1 MNSKNI
7 WKYGFNWGSII
18 GGAIFVYHI
27 IGFFLKIDTSFM
39 WGLLG
44 TFIIVFG
51 MGWSVINYKKNIA
64 KNNLKFGRIFG
75 LGTII
80 SLVISLFFTA
90 YMVLYIAKL
99 NPTYFDNFLIQY
111 QDMLD
116 SMGYNLNVVDNPAFL
131 KTINVFFFP
140 SIYIGDFIGNLFYVL
155 LFSIMLSSSVFGA
168 RIQEQKR
175 PSANDYVPYTDMKK
189 EEDKVKE
196 DNEDE
201 REKDDLEEMGEIE
214 TSKGNIEKEREEE
227 NKEDKKE

>member
-27 IGFFLKIDTSFM
+27 IGFFLKIDSSFM

-51 MGWSVINYKKNIA
+51 MGWAIINYKKNIL
-64 KNNLKFGRIFG
+64 KTNLKFGKVFG

-80 SLVISLFFTA
+80 SLVISLFITA
-90 YMVLYIAKL
+90 YMLLYTAKL
-99 NPTYFDNFLIQY
+99 NPTYLDNFLIQY

-116 SMGYNLNVVDNPAFL
+116 KMGSNINVIDNPIFL

-140 SIYIGDFIGNLFYVL
+140 SIYLGNLIGNLFYVL
-155 LFSIMLSSSVFGA
+155 LFSILLSSPVFGA

-175 PSANDYVPYTDMKK
+175 PDANDYVPYTDMKK
-189 EEDKVKE
+189 DDDKVKE
-196 DNEDE
+196 
-201 REKDDLEEMGEIE
+201 EKDDEDKRENDDLGEMGEIE
-214 TSKGNIEKEREEE
+214 TSKGNIEKEKE
-227 NKEDKKE
+227 EDKKE